1 MQDQGGRGETSRLE
15 AFSDG
20 VFAIALT
27 ILVLDLRLPPVETV
41 TPSGLISAVL
51 DLWPS
56 YFAFALSFATIL
68 IMWINH
74 HARMGLIQRIDGLL
88 MFANGLVLFMVVTL
102 SFPTAIVGEYL
113 TGPAAKGAVFTYAV
127 FVLATSGAWNV
138 FMVAMKPERG
148 LLRPTVPASAIATT
162 RRRVA
167 FGFTV
172 YLVAAGLSL
181 VNAYLG
187 LGLITAMW
195 GFWGVVAYRALNEHR
210 AWSTEA
216 TEA

>member
-1 MQDQGGRGETSRLE
+1 MRDQGEHRETARLE

-27 ILVLDLRLPPVETV
+27 ILVLDLRLPPLETV
-41 TPSGLISAVL
+41 TPGELIHGVL

-74 HARMGLIQRIDGLL
+74 HARMGLLARIDGLL
-88 MFANGLVLFMVVTL
+88 MFANGLVLFMIVTL
-102 SFPTAIVGEYL
+102 VFPTALVGQYL
-113 TGPAAKGAVFTYAV
+113 TGPAGEGAVFTYAM

-138 FMVAMKPERG
+138 FMLAMKPERG
-148 LLRPTVPASAIATT
+148 LLRSGVPASQIATI

-167 FGFTV
+167 SGFVV
-172 YLVAAGLSL
+172 YVVAAGLAL

-187 LGLITAMW
+187 LALITAMW
-195 GFWGVVAYRALNEHR
+195 GFWGTVAYRALNEQR

-216 TEA
+216 

>member
-1 MQDQGGRGETSRLE
+1 MVQERAELRETARLE

-20 VFAIALT
+20 VFAIAAT
-27 ILVLDLRLPPVETV
+27 ILVLDLRLPAVEEL
-41 TPSGLISAVL
+41 TPGGLIRAVL
-51 DLWPS
+51 DRWPS

-88 MFANGLVLFMVVTL
+88 MFANGLVLFMIATL
-102 SFPTAIVGEYL
+102 AFPTALVGEYL

-127 FVLATSGAWNV
+127 FVLATSGAWNI
-138 FMVAMKPERG
+138 FMLAMKPERG
-148 LLRPTVPASAIATT
+148 LLRPGVPASMIART

-167 FGFTV
+167 IGFV
-172 YLVAAGLSL
+172 IYAVAAGLAL

-195 GFWGVVAYRALNEHR
+195 GFWGSVAYRALNEHR
-210 AWSTEA
+210 KWSTEA
-216 TEA
+216 

>member
-1 MQDQGGRGETSRLE
+1 MQDRGEGRETARLE

-27 ILVLDLRLPPVETV
+27 ILVLDLRLPPLENAT
-41 TPSGLISAVL
+41 SGDLIHEVL

-74 HARMGLIQRIDGLL
+74 HARMNLIARIDGLL
-88 MFANGLVLFMVVTL
+88 MFANGLVLFMIVTL
-102 SFPTAIVGEYL
+102 AFPTGLLGEHL
-113 TGPAAKGAVFTYAV
+113 TGSAGRGAVFTYAM

-138 FMVAMKPERG
+138 FMLAMRPERG
-148 LLRPTVPASAIATT
+148 LLRSGVPASLIATT

-167 FGFTV
+167 SGFVV
-172 YLVAAGLSL
+172 YVIAAGLAL
-181 VNAYLG
+181 VNPYLG
-187 LGLITAMW
+187 LALITAMW
-195 GFWGVVAYRALNEHR
+195 GFWGTVAYRALNEQR
-210 AWSTEA
+210 ALSTEA
-216 TEA
+216 

>member
-1 MQDQGGRGETSRLE
+1 VIQDEGEYRETARLE

-27 ILVLDLRLPPVETV
+27 ILVLDLRLPPLEKV
-41 TPSGLISAVL
+41 TPGELIHGVL

-74 HARMGLIQRIDGLL
+74 HARMGLIARIDGRLI
-88 MFANGLVLFMVVTL
+88 FANGFVLFMVVTL
-102 SFPTAIVGEYL
+102 VFPTALVGEYL
-113 TGPAAKGAVFTYAV
+113 TGPAGKGALFTYAM

-138 FMVAMKPERG
+138 FMLAMKPERG
-148 LLRPTVPASAIATT
+148 LLRSGVPTSLIATI

-167 FGFTV
+167 SGFLV
-172 YLVAAGLSL
+172 YVVAAGLAL

-187 LGLITAMW
+187 LALITAMW
-195 GFWGVVAYRALNEHR
+195 GFWGTVAYRALNEHR
-210 AWSTEA
+210 ALSTEA
-216 TEA
+216 

>member
-1 MQDQGGRGETSRLE
+1 MKQERGEQRETARLE

-20 VFAIALT
+20 VFAIAAT
-27 ILVLDLRLPPVETV
+27 ILVLDLRSPTLEEL
-41 TPSGLISAVL
+41 TPGGLVRAVL
-51 DLWPS
+51 DRWPS

-88 MFANGLVLFMVVTL
+88 MFANGFVLLMIATL
-102 SFPTAIVGEYL
+102 SFPTALVGEYL
-113 TGPAAKGAVFTYAV
+113 TGPAGKGAVCTYAV

-138 FMVAMKPERG
+138 FMLAMKPERG
-148 LLRPTVPASAIATT
+148 LLRPDVPASMIATT

-167 FGFTV
+167 IGFV
-172 YLVAAGLSL
+172 IYAVSAGLAL

-195 GFWGVVAYRALNEHR
+195 GFWGVVAYRALNDQR
-210 AWSTEA
+210 KWSTEA
-216 TEA
+216 

>member
-1 MQDQGGRGETSRLE
+1 VIQDEGEYRETARLE

-27 ILVLDLRLPPVETV
+27 ILVLDLRLPPLEKV
-41 TPSGLISAVL
+41 TPGELIHGVL

-74 HARMGLIQRIDGLL
+74 HARMGLIARIDGRLI
-88 MFANGLVLFMVVTL
+88 FANGFVLFMVVTL
-102 SFPTAIVGEYL
+102 VFPTALVGEYL
-113 TGPAAKGAVFTYAV
+113 TGPAGKGAVFTYAM

-138 FMVAMKPERG
+138 FMLAMKPERG
-148 LLRPTVPASAIATT
+148 LLRSGVPTSLIATI

-167 FGFTV
+167 SGFLV
-172 YLVAAGLSL
+172 YVVAAGLAL

-187 LGLITAMW
+187 LALITAMW
-195 GFWGVVAYRALNEHR
+195 GFWGTVAYRALNEHR
-210 AWSTEA
+210 ALSTEA
-216 TEA
+216 

>member
-1 MQDQGGRGETSRLE
+1 VVIGDKGERRETARLE

-27 ILVLDLRLPPVETV
+27 ILVLELRLPPLEDV
-41 TPSGLISAVL
+41 TSGELIHGVL

-74 HARMGLIQRIDGLL
+74 HARMGLIARSDGLL
-88 MFANGLVLFMVVTL
+88 MFANGLVLFMIVSL
-102 SFPTAIVGEYL
+102 AFPTALVGEYL
-113 TGPAAKGAVFTYAV
+113 TGPAGEGAVFVYAM

-138 FMVAMKPERG
+138 FMLAMKPERG
-148 LLRPTVPASAIATT
+148 LLRSGVPASQIATI

-167 FGFTV
+167 SGFVV
-172 YLVAAGLSL
+172 YVIAAGLAL

-187 LGLITAMW
+187 LALITAMW
-195 GFWGVVAYRALNEHR
+195 CFWGAVAYRALNEHR
-210 AWSTEA
+210 ALSTEA
-216 TEA
+216 

>member
-1 MQDQGGRGETSRLE
+1 MREQGKRSETARLE

-20 VFAIALT
+20 IFAIALT
-27 ILVLDLRLPPVETV
+27 ILVLELRLPPLEAV
-41 TPSGLISAVL
+41 TPGDLIRAVL

-68 IMWINH
+68 IMWMNH
-74 HARMGLIQRIDGLL
+74 HARMGLIERIDGLL
-88 MFANGLVLFMVVTL
+88 MFANGFVLFMVVAL
-102 SFPTAIVGEYL
+102 VFPTALVGEYL
-113 TGPAAKGAVFTYAV
+113 TGPAAKGAVFTYAM

-138 FMVAMKPERG
+138 FMLAMKPERG
-148 LLRPTVPASAIATT
+148 LLRPGAPASLVATT

-167 FGFTV
+167 GGFMV
-172 YLVAAGLSL
+172 YAVAAALAL

-195 GFWGVVAYRALNEHR
+195 GFWGTVAYRALNEQR

-216 TEA
+216 

>member
-1 MQDQGGRGETSRLE
+1 VIQDEGEHRETSRLE

-27 ILVLDLRLPPVETV
+27 ILVLDLKLPPLENAT
-41 TPSGLISAVL
+41 SGDLIRGVL

-74 HARMGLIQRIDGLL
+74 HARMALIARTDGLL
-88 MFANGLVLFMVVTL
+88 MFANGLVLFMIVTL
-102 SFPTAIVGEYL
+102 AFPTALLGEYL
-113 TGPAAKGAVFTYAV
+113 TGSAGEGAVFIYAV
-127 FVLATSGAWNV
+127 FVLGTSGAWNV
-138 FMVAMKPERG
+138 FMLAMKPDRG
-148 LLRPTVPASAIATT
+148 LLRSGVPAEQIAAI

-167 FGFTV
+167 TGFAIYV
-172 YLVAAGLSL
+172 VAAGLAL

-187 LGLITAMW
+187 LALITGMW
-195 GFWGVVAYRALNEHR
+195 VFWGSFAYRALNEHR
-210 AWSTEA
+210 ALSTEA
-216 TEA
+216 

>member
-1 MQDQGGRGETSRLE
+1 MRARGEHSDTARLE

-27 ILVLDLRLPPVETV
+27 ILVLDLRLPPLENAT
-41 TPSGLISAVL
+41 SSDLIHGVL

-74 HARMGLIQRIDGLL
+74 HARMNLIARTDGLL
-88 MFANGLVLFMVVTL
+88 MFANGLVLFMIVAL
-102 SFPTAIVGEYL
+102 AFPTALLGQYL
-113 TGPAAKGAVFTYAV
+113 TGSAGEGAVFIYAM
-127 FVLATSGAWNV
+127 FVLGTSGAWNV
-138 FMVAMKPERG
+138 FMLAMKPERG
-148 LLRPTVPASAIATT
+148 LLRSGVPASQIATI

-167 FGFTV
+167 SGFVV
-172 YLVAAGLSL
+172 YLVAAGLAL

-187 LGLITAMW
+187 LALITAMW
-195 GFWGVVAYRALNEHR
+195 VFWGSFAYRALNEQR
-210 AWSTEA
+210 ALSA
-216 TEA
+216 QA